1 MKTEHFIRFIK
12 DISKAVRAITLN
24 PDILTQLADEQF
36 EIFRSRFESYKPRT
50 EEGQANR
57 GVIETLIAREL
68 DLRGEQESLLTQTGL
83 KTAELVAEKTSILEL
98 HIRQPGFVK
107 KLDSA
112 VFLDKN
118 GNNGN
123 VDADVLHVHQD
134 LIDMEYPKTLLKH
147 RAKFLEYVR
156 AWEVRAAMLTPG
168 NGQYLVPK
176 TCADAMY
183 AKFDE
188 FTTTREELLDE
199 FEAKWEGIIKDA
211 KKTRGAFFAQSD
223 YPPFKA
229 VRSKYVQDMR
239 FIPNAVDEGLRQKS
253 KEAFQR
259 ETERLMVQC
268 TGAAAEIQAALRAGF
283 RELIEHFVE
292 RLSPDPETGKRSR
305 FNEKRLT
312 DIVEFIDMFK
322 ERNVTN
328 DEQLASLCDQAK
340 LVLTDVSVTDIRS
353 KPEVAQSLKQAFDD
367 IVVATDDLIEVRTRK
382 VRVASAGD

>member
-1 MKTEHFIRFIK
+1 
-12 DISKAVRAITLN
+12 
-24 PDILTQLADEQF
+24 
-36 EIFRSRFESYKPRT
+36 
-50 EEGQANR
+50 
-57 GVIETLIAREL
+57 
-68 DLRGEQESLLTQTGL
+68 
-83 KTAELVAEKTSILEL
+83 
-98 HIRQPGFVK
+98 
-107 KLDSA
+107 
-112 VFLDKN
+112 
-118 GNNGN
+118 
-123 VDADVLHVHQD
+123 
-134 LIDMEYPKTLLKH
+134 
-147 RAKFLEYVR
+147 
-156 AWEVRAAMLTPG
+156 
-168 NGQYLVPK
+168 
-176 TCADAMY
+176 
-183 AKFDE
+183 
-188 FTTTREELLDE
+188 
-199 FEAKWEGIIKDA
+199 
-211 KKTRGAFFAQSD
+211 
-223 YPPFKA
+223 
-229 VRSKYVQDMR
+229 MR